1 MKCDVTDRDTRSEAR
16 CLENLLFRLVIFRGH
31 CAKGFVYSIVAEGEE
46 SYHYS
51 WLNLCRRLLIRRR
64 HERQIE
70 SNEEA
75 FLQQWIWTSSSVGY
89 ILKNNN
95 KKDAA

>member
-75 FLQQWIWTSSSVGY
+75 FLQKRKLNERRLVNDLPAASVWTPV
-89 ILKNNN
+89 
-95 KKDAA
+95 